1 MGWALR
7 ALVMVG
13 SDMKVYSGQRFQAYL
28 PAGVRNF
35 PPLDLMSPPLELA
48 PLTLEIT
55 PLETL
60 HPSSAWLPLEVV
72 VLGVCKFLVSGVCK
86 LCTVF
91 SDL

>member
-1 MGWALR
+1 MGIDANMY
-7 ALVMVG
+7 A
-13 SDMKVYSGQRFQAYL
+13 GQRVQAYL

-48 PLTLEIT
+48 PPTLEIT

-86 LCTVF
+86 LCAVF